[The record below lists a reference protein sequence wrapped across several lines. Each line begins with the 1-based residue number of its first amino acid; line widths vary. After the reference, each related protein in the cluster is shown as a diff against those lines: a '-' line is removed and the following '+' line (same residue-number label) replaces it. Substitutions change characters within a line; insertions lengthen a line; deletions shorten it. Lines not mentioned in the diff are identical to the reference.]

1 MPAVEVIDVVKAYTG
16 KVAVDGLSF
25 SAEAGEVFG
34 LIGPN
39 GAGKTTTIRMLMDI
53 IHPDSGQV
61 AIFGETPSQATKDR
75 LGYLPEERGLYKK
88 LTVIETI
95 SYLASLKGM
104 DPRTIE
110 AKADALL
117 EQTGMLENKKK
128 KVEELSKGMSQIIQ
142 LVVTIVHDPELV
154 ILDEPFT
161 GLDPVNTE
169 RIKQLLL
176 DLRERGKA
184 VILSTHQM
192 NQVEAV
198 CDRVLMVNDGRA
210 VLYGALDEIRAEHRG
225 HAVIVQTGTEPG
237 AESAAEIPQV
247 DGVVERR
254 THKDHVELVLDA
266 TTTPQRVLETLVEA
280 GVAIDRF
287 EIATPTLHEIFIE
300 KAGAEEGLEVG
311 GEAHDANAE

>member
-16 KVAVDGLSF
+16 KLAVDGLSF

-39 GAGKTTTIRMLMDI
+39 GAGKTTTLRMMMDI
-53 IHPDSGQV
+53 IQPDAGRVS
-61 AIFGETPSQATKDR
+61 IFGETPSQATKSR

-88 LTVIETI
+88 LSVIETI

-110 AKADALL
+110 PEADALL
-117 EQTGMLENKKK
+117 ERTGMLPSRKK

-142 LVVTIVHDPELV
+142 LIVTIVHDPELV

-169 RIKQLLL
+169 RVKQLLL
-176 DLRERGKA
+176 GLRDQGKA
-184 VILSTHQM
+184 IILSTHQM

-198 CDRVLMVNDGRA
+198 CDRVLMVSDGRA
-210 VLYGALDEIRAEHRG
+210 VLYGALDEIREEHRG
-225 HAVIVQTGTEPG
+225 HAVLVQLGMDRD
-237 AESAAEIPQV
+237 AETDAQLPEIA
-247 DGVVERR
+247 GVAQRR
-254 THKDHVELVLDA
+254 VLKDHVELVLEEA
-266 TTTPQRVLETLVEA
+266 STPQQVLEALVRA
-280 GVAIDRF
+280 GIPLDRF
-287 EIATPTLHEIFIE
+287 EVATPSLHEIFIA
-300 KAGAEEGLEVG
+300 KAGG
-311 GEAHDANAE
+311 DARV

>member
-1 MPAVEVIDVVKAYTG
+1 VQAVEVIDVAKAYKG

-25 SAEAGEVFG
+25 SVEKGEVFG

-39 GAGKTTTIRMLMDI
+39 GAGKTTTLRMMMDI
-53 IHPDSGQV
+53 IQPDAGQV
-61 AIFGETPSQATKDR
+61 SIFGETPSQATKSR

-88 LTVIETI
+88 LSVIETI

-104 DPRTIE
+104 DPREIE

-117 EQTGMLENKKK
+117 EQTGMLPNKTKRI
-128 KVEELSKGMSQIIQ
+128 EELSKGMSQIIQ
-142 LVVTIVHDPELV
+142 LIVTVVHDPELV
-154 ILDEPFT
+154 ILDEPFA

-169 RIKQLLL
+169 RVKQLLL

-210 VLYGALDEIRAEHRG
+210 VLYGALDEIRADHRG
-225 HAVIVQTGTEPG
+225 HAVLV
-237 AESAAEIPQV
+237 ESTAEIPQV
-247 DGVVERR
+247 AGVVERR
-254 THKDHVELVLDA
+254 THKDHIELVLDPA
-266 TTTPQRVLETLVEA
+266 STPQRVLEQLVEA
-280 GVAIDRF
+280 STPIARF
-287 EIATPTLHEIFIE
+287 EVATPSLNEIFIA
-300 KAGAEEGLEVG
+300 KVG
-311 GEAHDANAE
+311 GDARGADAE

>member
-1 MPAVEVIDVVKAYTG
+1 MPAVEVIEVVKAYEA

-25 SAEAGEVFG
+25 SVEAGEIFG

-39 GAGKTTTIRMLMDI
+39 GAGKTTTLRMMMDI
-53 IHPDSGQV
+53 IQPDAGRV
-61 AIFGETPSQATKDR
+61 AIFGEPPTQATKSR

-88 LTVIETI
+88 LSVIETI

-110 AKADALL
+110 AEADALL
-117 EQTGMLENKKK
+117 EQTGMLPNRKKK
-128 KVEELSKGMSQIIQ
+128 IEELSKGMSQIIQ
-142 LVVTIVHDPELV
+142 LIVTIVHDPELV

-169 RIKQLLL
+169 RVKQLLL

-192 NQVEAV
+192 NQVEAL

-210 VLYGALDEIRAEHRG
+210 VLYGALDEIRAEHRA

-247 DGVVERR
+247 AGVTERR

-266 TTTPQRVLETLVEA
+266 ESTPQRALEALVQA
-280 GVAIDRF
+280 GVPIERF
-287 EIATPTLHEIFIE
+287 EVATPSLHEIFIE
-300 KAGAEEGLEVG
+300 TVGAEVG
-311 GEAHDANAE
+311 GEADVAE

>member
-1 MPAVEVIDVVKAYTG
+1 MPAVEVVDVVKAYKE

-25 SAEAGEVFG
+25 SVEKGEIFG

-39 GAGKTTTIRMLMDI
+39 GAGKTTTIRMMMDI
-53 IHPDSGQV
+53 IQPDAGRVS
-61 AIFGETPSQATKDR
+61 IFGETPSQATKGR

-88 LTVIETI
+88 LSVIETI

-110 AKADALL
+110 PQADALL
-117 EQTGMLENKKK
+117 EQTGMLASKRK

-142 LVVTIVHDPELV
+142 LIVTIVHDPELV

-169 RIKQLLL
+169 RVKRLLIG
-176 DLRERGKA
+176 LREQGKA

-192 NQVEAV
+192 YQVEAL
-198 CDRVLMVNDGRA
+198 CDRILMVNEGRS

-225 HAVIVQTGTEPG
+225 HAVLVESD
-237 AESAAEIPQV
+237 AEVPVVA
-247 DGVVERR
+247 GVTERR
-254 THKDHVELVLDA
+254 VHKDHVELVLDPA
-266 TTTPQRVLETLVEA
+266 TTPQQTLEALVRD
-280 GVAIDRF
+280 GVAIERF
-287 EIATPTLHEIFIE
+287 EVATPSLNEIFIA
-300 KAGAEEGLEVG
+300 KVG
-311 GEAHDANAE
+311 GDAHGTDAK